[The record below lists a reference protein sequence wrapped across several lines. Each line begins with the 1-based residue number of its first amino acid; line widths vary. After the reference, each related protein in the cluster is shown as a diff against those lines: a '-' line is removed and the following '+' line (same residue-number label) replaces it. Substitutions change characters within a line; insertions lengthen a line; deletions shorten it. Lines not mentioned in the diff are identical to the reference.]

1 MATKIVAWFDPDDIV
16 RSPGRA
22 AIRLCKLVMLPA
34 AVFTAL
40 SREVWKSVE
49 SATREFKKV
58 TNALFENLTAAV
70 AVARALILLEFV
82 SISSNVSFN
91 LVNSGAELSSV
102 SKNLL
107 LILPKWSLTS
117 LFFSDAVKSI

>member
-1 MATKIVAWFDPDDIV
+1 
-16 RSPGRA
+16 
-22 AIRLCKLVMLPA
+22 MLPA

-58 TNALFENLTAAV
+58 TYALFENLTAAV

-82 SISSNVSFN
+82 SISSNVRFN
-91 LVNSGAELSSV
+91 LVNTGAELSSV
-102 SKNLL
+102 SKKMLL
-107 LILPKWSLTS
+107 SEPK
-117 LFFSDAVKSI
+117 